1 MSQTGT
7 APEPARPSRRP
18 RPSIVVVAAAAAVA
32 VAVAVAVVA
41 TGTVDSTNATLVR
54 MGFDVDRARLISAL
68 LIACVAAAVAALVT
82 NRATPP
88 TLAGLG
94 ILWALFVLTFV
105 RQTQDALKATGA
117 NGSFDLAGWFLTALA
132 LMMFGLLSAW
142 AGAALALTV
151 RPKLAEAS
159 SVVRGAVANR
169 RLDRAHLRSPFAVA
183 LVAILLVV
191 SVPVFGDMVNFT
203 TDARMLDGAA
213 PKVGLAGVEAT
224 PKVPGT
230 TPMQRPWQ
238 SWRPSG
244 GGEIYAADL
253 PAPWKNASSA
263 TERVDIYLPPGYHS
277 PGKRRYPVLYEAP
290 FPYDLWDKSVNIG
303 TTLDSLIDSGKI
315 PPTIVVWVNDFNFPI
330 LDTECA
336 DSVDG
341 TQWMDKF
348 ISSTV
353 VSYMDS
359 NYKTIANATARA
371 TIGFSEGGYCS
382 VILALRHPNV
392 FGTAIPFSAYFFAGE
407 GNPESRRPFAG
418 DPSALAEASPM
429 ILASQLTAAQRA
441 RLYFI
446 LISQPSQPMYGTEA
460 TEFERLLLAENYQ
473 FLALNASMPH
483 GWDQVRSELPAA
495 LEAWAAHMTAVKVFN
510 DKPGP
515 SGK

>member
-1 MSQTGT
+1 V
-7 APEPARPSRRP
+7 AVAAA
-18 RPSIVVVAAAAAVA
+18 VVVAGAVA
-32 VAVAVAVVA
+32 GATVA
-41 TGTVDSTNATLVR
+41 TGTMDSTNATLVR

-68 LIACVAAAVAALVT
+68 IIAGVAAAGGALVT

-88 TLAGLG
+88 ALAGLG
-94 ILWALFVLTFV
+94 VLAALFVATFV

-117 NGSFDLAGWFLTALA
+117 NGSFDLSGWFLTALA
-132 LMMFGLLSAW
+132 LVMSGLLSAW
-142 AGAALALTV
+142 IGAALALTV
-151 RPKLAEAS
+151 RPKLAEAGG
-159 SVVRGAVANR
+159 VVCGAVVNR
-169 RLDRAHLRSPFAVA
+169 RLDRAHLQSPFAVA
-183 LVAILLVV
+183 LVAILLSV

-213 PKVGLAGVEAT
+213 PKVGLAGVET
-224 PKVPGT
+224 PKIPGT
-230 TPMQRPWQ
+230 TPIQRPWQ

-244 GGEIYAADL
+244 GGEIYEADL

-263 TERVDIYLPPGYHS
+263 TERVDVYLPPGYD
-277 PGKRRYPVLYEAP
+277 PQGKRHYPVLYEAP

-303 TTLDSLIDSGKI
+303 NALDSLIDSGKI
-315 PPTIVVWVNDFNFPI
+315 PPTIVVFVNDFNFPI

-353 VSYMDS
+353 VSYVDS
-359 NYKTIANATARA
+359 NYKTIPKPTARA
-371 TIGFSEGGYCS
+371 TIGFSEGGYCAA
-382 VILALRHPNV
+382 ILALRHPYV

-418 DPSALAEASPM
+418 NSSALAEASPM
-429 ILASQLTAAQRA
+429 ILASQLTTAERA

-446 LISQPSQPMYGTEA
+446 VVAQPSQPTYGTEA
-460 TEFERLLLAENYQ
+460 TEFEHLLLAENYQ
-473 FLALNASMPH
+473 FVSLNADMPH

-510 DKPGP
+510 DQPGP
-515 SGK
+515 TGK